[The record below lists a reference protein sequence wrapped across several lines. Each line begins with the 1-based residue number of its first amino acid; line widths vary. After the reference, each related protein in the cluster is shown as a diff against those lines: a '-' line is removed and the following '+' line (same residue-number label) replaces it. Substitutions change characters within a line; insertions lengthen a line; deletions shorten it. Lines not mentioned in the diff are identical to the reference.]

1 MNERAFLSQLE
12 SANTDELTQILRR
25 PTAEEERVLEIYF
38 GRERLQRL
46 RSLAL
51 RTQQRAASRG
61 NVVVLHGIMGG
72 EMTVYPEREKEQY
85 IWLSYPRLA
94 IGAVGWLRMTPDLD
108 SQFKVKATGILKKW
122 YSDMMLELS
131 ADRWN
136 VRAFWFDWRLDLA
149 KSAAALHDQINSW
162 FGTSAPANLVAH
174 SMGGLV
180 ARTYILNYEA
190 RWGKTSKLIML
201 GTPNHGSFAI
211 PQVITG
217 ALGTVRKLAIVDITH
232 SRQQLCGILNTFP
245 GSMQMLPSPL
255 VMETMKPM
263 YKEAQWQAWGVAQKV
278 LDAGLASHKRLEK
291 TIDNKRMAYIAG
303 YNQVTQVDVKD
314 WSQLDSDA
322 GYSQSL
328 EGDGTV
334 PHRLGFM
341 DKDGKKLFPTYFV
354 DCEHGGLPN
363 NAEVIAGTKQL
374 LAGDD
379 CTLPKTVPA
388 KRGGVA
394 LAERA
399 AAEAARELAEEEALR
414 ELSRRVRGRT
424 RAAGGVSE
432 APVAGDEIK
441 ASELLMRDFLVHAD
455 GDATRLAPEPP
466 PQSAPAPT
474 APPPTVAAGSRSRL
488 SQPPPITIALVRGG
502 IEDEAITG
510 KGSAVAVG
518 HYIGV
523 APQNAELALDK
534 AISQAIRKRT
544 DPAGSN
550 LLLTQLCRRGIFV
563 GDLGQNFFLPDPRD
577 LSRVIVLAGMG
588 QAGSFGEAQLAVLAR
603 ELVWT
608 LGRSGRKE
616 LFTVLIGSGAGNLG
630 TFTAAHA
637 WLRGI
642 RRALYDAVASGDAT
656 LERITFVEYWQTSFV
671 RLDRALLSAVPPFAA
686 NPEEPLRIR
695 YAGPSDRVRKKAT
708 RAAAQEAAQYARRR
722 WKASLSQD
730 DTRDPEPI
738 RLTVELRRDIYEF
751 AALTEDAAIPQRETQ
766 IDPILVNEVND
777 QLPLAETPAEQLDR
791 GHLLEALLLPGDL
804 RSVIARGMVPVVLA
818 VDKTTARVHWEMLSL
833 EQGGTTVEFKPES
846 FLGSRAG
853 LTRQL
858 RTTFAQLPEAPVLS
872 GRALRVLVVADPAD
886 DAPLPGAQEEGE
898 AVAAIFEEFGRL
910 PGRNVDVVR
919 LFGPGE
925 ATRFAVLDKLVNQ
938 RFDILHY
945 AGHCFFNPD
954 DPAGSGWVFSKHSI
968 LSAHEL
974 TRIDR
979 IPRFIFSN
987 ACESGITPE
996 RIDMRNASMA
1006 PSFAEAFFARGV
1018 ANFVCTAWPVGDAA
1032 ALAFARRV
1040 YRGAL
1045 GLRGDGALP
1054 EPFHQAMAAAR
1065 QEIAKTDISGLQTWG
1080 AYQHYGD
1087 PNFRFIPKGETA
1099 AAPARP
1105 PSAGGATRARRS
1117 RPARGRARKRKKA

>member
-46 RSLAL
+46 RGLAL
-51 RTQQRAASRG
+51 KAQQRATPQG

-72 EMTVYPEREKEQY
+72 EMTVYPENQKEQY

-94 IGAVGWLRMTPDLD
+94 IGAVGWLRMNPDLA
-108 SQFKVKATGILKKW
+108 SQFNVQATGILKKW

-149 KSAAALHDQINSW
+149 QSAKALHEQINRW
-162 FGTSAPANLVAH
+162 FGDSAPVNLVAH

-180 ARTYILNYEA
+180 SRTYIANHGE
-190 RWGKTSKLIML
+190 RWKKGGKLIML

-217 ALGTVRKLAIVDITH
+217 LLSTVRKLAIVDITH
-232 SRQQLCGILNTFP
+232 SRRQLCAILNTFP

-263 YKEAQWQAWGVAQKV
+263 YKEAQWPGWGVAQNV

-291 TIDNKRMAYIAG
+291 EVDDKRMAYIAG

-314 WSQLDSDA
+314 WAKLESEA

-328 EGDGTV
+328 QGDGTV

-363 NAEVIAGTKQL
+363 HAAVIAGTKQL
-374 LAGDD
+374 LVGDD
-379 CTLPKTVPA
+379 CSLPKVVPA
-388 KRGGVA
+388 KRGRA
-394 LAERA
+394 ELAVRA
-399 AAEAARELAEEEALR
+399 AAKAAQELAEEEELR

-441 ASELLMRDFLVHAD
+441 ASEILVRDFLVHAD
-455 GDATRLAPEPP
+455 A
-466 PQSAPAPT
+466 APT
-474 APPPTVAAGSRSRL
+474 PSRQETKASPPFTPTEPGDKTRRPKPA
-488 SQPPPITIALVRGG
+488 PITIALVRGG
-502 IEDEAITG
+502 IQDERLMRLDKRSAI
-510 KGSAVAVG
+510 AVG
-518 HYIGV
+518 HYVGV
-523 APQNAELALDK
+523 NPQNAELKLDE
-534 AISQAIRKRT
+534 AISAALPKTSSQTAPPRLLITDLCKRGVF
-544 DPAGSN
+544 AGE
-550 LLLTQLCRRGIFV
+550 
-563 GDLGQNFFLPDPRD
+563 LGQNFFLPDPREF
-577 LSRVIVLAGMG
+577 SRMVVLAGMG
-588 QAGSFGEAQLAVLAR
+588 HPGTFREAELGILAR
-603 ELVWT
+603 ELAWT
-608 LGRSGRKE
+608 LGRSGRAN
-616 LFTVLIGSGAGNLG
+616 LFTVLIGAGAGNLN
-630 TFTAAHA
+630 TAAAVRA
-637 WLRGI
+637 WLRGV
-642 RRALYDAVASGDAT
+642 RRALYDGIAT
-656 LERITFVEYWQTSFV
+656 AEPRLDRITFVEFSEDKFV
-671 RLDRALLSAVPPFAA
+671 LMHRELSVAVDEFAA
-686 NPEEPLRIR
+686 NPEEPLDIIYRGPD
-695 YAGPSDRVRKKAT
+695 AGEIKAAEKKAEEL
-708 RAAAQEAAQYARRR
+708 ACARGKAR
-722 WKASLSQD
+722 WKKSLASRGEND
-730 DTRDPEPI
+730 DAEPI
-738 RLTVELRRDIYEF
+738 RLTVRLRRDTFEF
-751 AALTEDAAIPQRETQ
+751 GALTAEASMPQRDTQ
-766 IDPILVNEVND
+766 IDPVLIEEVNN
-777 QLPLAETPAEQLDR
+777 QLPGAENPAQQLDR
-791 GHLLEALLLPGDL
+791 GHLLGRLLLPRDL
-804 RSVIARGMVPVVLA
+804 RDVISQESLPVVLT
-818 VDKTTARVHWEMLSL
+818 VDATTARIHWEMLSL
-833 EQGGTTVEFKPES
+833 EQAGTTVEFKPEA

-858 RTTFAQLPEAPVLS
+858 RTTFAQLPEPPLLA
-872 GRALRVLVVADPAD
+872 GRTLRVLVVADPAE

-898 AVAAIFEEFGRL
+898 AVAAIFEEFGRH
-910 PGRNVDVVR
+910 GRPVEVLR
-919 LFGPGE
+919 LFGPGQ
-925 ATRFAVLDKLVNQ
+925 ATRVNVLDQLINH

-945 AGHCFFNPD
+945 AGHCFF
-954 DPAGSGWVFSKHSI
+954 DPKDPPSSGWVFSNGHI
-968 LSAHEL
+968 LRAYEL
-974 TRIDR
+974 SRVDR
-979 IPRFIFSN
+979 VPRFIFSN
-987 ACESGITPE
+987 ACESGITPDRAE
-996 RIDMRNASMA
+996 KRSAEMA

-1045 GLRGDGALP
+1045 GLRGDTPLP
-1054 EPFHQAMAAAR
+1054 ELFHQAMAAGR
-1065 QEIAKTDISGLQTWG
+1065 REIGRSDLGLQTWG

-1105 PSAGGATRARRS
+1105 PSAGGATRARRT
-1117 RPARGRARKRKKA
+1117 RKARARARKRKKA